1 MTVFALYVKWM
12 GKHKTGFFLLL
23 ISLFS
28 ELMKL
33 QNCFYSNAE
42 YKKLTFLKIISE
54 LVIPREAIS
63 R

>member
-1 MTVFALYVKWM
+1 M

-42 YKKLTFLKIISE
+42 YKRLTFLKISSE